1 MATGYQSDAVSDQPN
16 HDPESQPE
24 GAIGTAYDAIQDI
37 TAYEKEYQKWEQRG
51 KQIIRRYRDERS
63 EATNLRV
70 VSRKMNIL
78 WSNTETLKPT
88 LYARLPRVQ
97 VERRFKDSDPVGKT
111 ACEIAERAGNYLLET
126 SPFDNVM
133 RLCVQ
138 D

>member
-1 MATGYQSDAVSDQPN
+1 MPEYKTDSESNQPKHDPTSGAPIAMGTASDAI
-16 HDPESQPE
+16 
-24 GAIGTAYDAIQDI
+24 ADI
-37 TAYEKEYQKWEQRG
+37 LAYEKEFQKWEQRG

-97 VERRFKDSDPVGKT
+97 VERRFKDADPVGRT
-111 ACEIAERAGNYLLET
+111 AC
-126 SPFDNVM
+126 
-133 RLCVQ
+133 
-138 D
+138 